1 MYQILL
7 DRFGQRAAYWG
18 TMAAYALLLGL
29 VALSFSA
36 PAAEFR
42 YGHL

>member
-1 MYQILL
+1 MYQFLL
-7 DRFGQRAAYWG
+7 DRFGQRTAYWG
-18 TMAAYALLLGL
+18 TVATYVVLFGL

-42 YGHL
+42 YGRL

>member
-1 MYQILL
+1 MYQFFL
-7 DRFGQRAAYWG
+7 DRFSARTAYWLC
-18 TMAAYALLLGL
+18 MVSYAAMLGL